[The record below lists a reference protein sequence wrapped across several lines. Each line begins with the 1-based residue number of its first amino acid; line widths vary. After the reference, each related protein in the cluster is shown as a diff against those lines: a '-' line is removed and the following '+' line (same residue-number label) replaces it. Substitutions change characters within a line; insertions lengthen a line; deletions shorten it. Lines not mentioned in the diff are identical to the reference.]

1 MQTVDKTP
9 REVSG
14 TDSSPTLDRW
24 TRPAIAVVAVCLL
37 VYVFDVYELTTF
49 QVALP
54 AILSDFKLSL
64 LDAGVLLLIT
74 AWVGRI
80 AGLVLVPLADA
91 FGRRAMLAVGVLGY
105 SLLTG
110 FTGLAQNFFQFG
122 VAATATRIPITAG
135 NFPSTIMATE
145 AAPRSGRALAQG
157 LQTAGYPVGFVLV
170 SLASVWLLPTLGWRY
185 MYFLGI
191 LPAVL
196 VFFIIRYIPESRHFT
211 RVKDQR
217 ESEGKQLNVVRTFVD
232 TVRRYPVEV
241 AKGSFVLT
249 TYYFWNGF
257 GVFVSTFLSQERG
270 VDAATRGTWLA
281 IWWSV
286 AIAATIGGG
295 WLAQRWGR
303 RWTNV
308 GLVVVTV
315 PLFAT
320 YGMLTDWTALFVV
333 GLVLCSL
340 FLAPFG
346 QGTWGWVMEI
356 FPTECRATGFS
367 VANFIGGAVSSFYA
381 LIPAVMHSVGASF
394 PIFAAGYALLAIGFL
409 LLNETIRDELIELVG
424 ERAGAAGSALVS
436 ERAAIPRGSTTT

>member
-1 MQTVDKTP
+1 
-9 REVSG
+9 
-14 TDSSPTLDRW
+14 
-24 TRPAIAVVAVCLL
+24 VCLL

-54 AILSDFKLSL
+54 AILSDFHLSL
-64 LDAGVLLLIT
+64 LDAGVLLLVT
-74 AWVGRI
+74 AWVGRV
-80 AGLVLVPLADA
+80 ASLLFVPLADA
-91 FGRRAMLAVGVLGY
+91 FGRRAILAAGVLGY

-170 SLASVWLLPTLGWRY
+170 SLASVWLLPTFGWRY

-191 LPAVL
+191 VPALL
-196 VFFIIRYIPESRHFT
+196 VFLILRYIPESRHFT
-211 RVKDQR
+211 QVKEQR
-217 ESEGKQLNVVRTFVD
+217 QAEGKQLNALRAFVD

-241 AKGSFVLT
+241 AKGSLVLT

-257 GVFVSTFLSQERG
+257 GVFVSTYLSQERG

-286 AIAATIGGG
+286 AILASIGGG

-303 RWTNV
+303 KWTNIA
-308 GLVVVTV
+308 LVVITV

-346 QGTWGWVMEI
+346 QGTWGWVMET

-367 VANFIGGAVSSFYA
+367 VVNFIGGVISSFYA
-381 LIPAVMHSVGASF
+381 IIPATLGSVGAAF
-394 PIFAAGYALLAIGFL
+394 PFFAGGYALLAIGFL
-409 LLNETIRDELIELVG
+409 LLNETIRDELLELVG
-424 ERAGAAGSALVS
+424 ERAGQAQPKPAVVVVKSAEAS
-436 ERAAIPRGSTTT
+436 

>member
-1 MQTVDKTP
+1 MQTANKASL
-9 REVSG
+9 EGSG
-14 TDSSPTLDRW
+14 SESSPAVDRW
-24 TRPAIAVVAVCLL
+24 TRPAIAVVAVCLM

-191 LPAVL
+191 LPAIL
-196 VFFIIRYIPESRHFT
+196 VFLIIRYIPESRHFT

-217 ESEGKQLNVVRTFVD
+217 ESEGKQLNVVRTFAD

-257 GVFVSTFLSQERG
+257 GVFVSTYLSQERG

-394 PIFAAGYALLAIGFL
+394 PVFAAGYALLAIGFL
-409 LLNETIRDELIELVG
+409 LLNETIREELLELVG
-424 ERAGAAGSALVS
+424 ERAGAAASALVT
-436 ERAAIPRGSTTT
+436 ERGAVAHGSTTT

>member
-1 MQTVDKTP
+1 MATTTETP
-9 REVSG
+9 GEVGS
-14 TDSSPTLDRW
+14 TNSSPNIDRW
-24 TRPAIAVVAVCLL
+24 TRPAIAVVVVCLL

-54 AILSDFKLSL
+54 AILSDFHLTL
-64 LDAGVLLLIT
+64 LDAGVLLVIT

-80 AGLVLVPLADA
+80 AGLILVPLADA
-91 FGRRAMLAVGVLGY
+91 FGRRTMLALGVLGY

-110 FTGLAQNFFQFG
+110 FTGLAQNFLQFG
-122 VAATATRIPITAG
+122 VAATATRVPITAG

-170 SLASVWLLPTLGWRY
+170 SLASVWLLPSLGWRY

-191 LPAVL
+191 IPALL
-196 VFFIIRYIPESRHFT
+196 VVFILRFIPESRHFT
-211 RVKDQR
+211 HVKDHR
-217 ESEGKQLNVVRTFVD
+217 EAEGKQLNVVRTFVD
-232 TVRRYPVEV
+232 TVRKYPGEV

-281 IWWSV
+281 IWWGV
-286 AIAATIGGG
+286 AIFASIGGG
-295 WLAQRWGR
+295 LLAQRWGR
-303 RWTNV
+303 KWTNIV
-308 GLVVVTV
+308 IVIVTV

-320 YGMLTDWTALFVV
+320 YGMLTDYTALFVV

-367 VANFIGGAVSSFYA
+367 VVNFVGGAVSSFYA
-381 LIPAVMHSVGASF
+381 LIPAALHSVGASF
-394 PIFAAGYALLAIGFL
+394 PFFAAGYALLAIGFL
-409 LLNETIRDELIELVG
+409 LLNETIRHDLIELVG
-424 ERAGAAGSALVS
+424 ERAGQQPKAASAN
-436 ERAAIPRGSTTT
+436 

>member
-1 MQTVDKTP
+1 MQIENETSVDTTTT
-9 REVSG
+9 G
-14 TDSSPTLDRW
+14 SSPSLDRW

-54 AILSDFKLSL
+54 AILSDFHLTL

-74 AWVGRI
+74 AWVGRV

-91 FGRRAMLAVGVLGY
+91 FGRRTMLAVGVLGY

-110 FTGLAQNFFQFG
+110 FTGLAQNFLQFG
-122 VAATATRIPITAG
+122 AAATATRIPITAG

-145 AAPRSGRALAQG
+145 AAPKSGRALAQG

-170 SLASVWLLPTLGWRY
+170 SLASVWLLPSLGWRY

-191 LPAVL
+191 IPAVL
-196 VFFIIRYIPESRHFT
+196 VFFIIRYIPESRHF
-211 RVKDQR
+211 RHVKDHR
-217 ESEGKQLNVVRTFVD
+217 ESEGKQLNVFRTFAD
-232 TVRRYPVEV
+232 TIRRYPVEV

-257 GVFVSTFLSQERG
+257 GVFVSTFLAQERG

-281 IWWSV
+281 IWWSI
-286 AIAATIGGG
+286 AIFATIGGG
-295 WLAQRWGR
+295 WVAQRWGR
-303 RWTNV
+303 RWTNI

-320 YGMLTDWTALFVV
+320 YGLLTDWGALFIV
-333 GLVLCSL
+333 GLILCSL

-367 VANFIGGAVSSFYA
+367 VANFIGGVVSSFYV
-381 LIPAVMHSVGASF
+381 LIPAAMHSIGASF
-394 PIFAAGYALLAIGFL
+394 PIFAAGYAFLAVAFL
-409 LLNETIRDELIELVG
+409 LLNETIREELIQLVG
-424 ERAGAAGSALVS
+424 ERAGKAQGEVTAPAGAEVA
-436 ERAAIPRGSTTT
+436 RA

>member
-1 MQTVDKTP
+1 VQTEQSK
-9 REVSG
+9 EIAS
-14 TDSSPTLDRW
+14 TDSSPSVDRW
-24 TRPAIAVVAVCLL
+24 TRPAIAVVTVCLL

-54 AILSDFKLSL
+54 AILSDFHLSL
-64 LDAGVLLLIT
+64 LDAGVLLLVT
-74 AWVGRI
+74 AWVGRV
-80 AGLVLVPLADA
+80 AGLLFVPLADA
-91 FGRRAMLAVGVLGY
+91 FGRRAILAAGVLGY
-105 SLLTG
+105 SVLTG

-191 LPAVL
+191 IPAFL
-196 VFFIIRYIPESRHFT
+196 VFLILRYIPESRHFT

-217 ESEGKQLNVVRTFVD
+217 QAEGKQLNVFHAFVD

-241 AKGSFVLT
+241 AKGSLVLA
-249 TYYFWNGF
+249 TYYCWNGF
-257 GVFVSTFLSQERG
+257 GVFVSTYLGQERG

-281 IWWSV
+281 SWWAV
-286 AIAATIGGG
+286 AILASIGGG

-303 RWTNV
+303 KWTNIA
-308 GLVVVTV
+308 LVVVTV
-315 PLFAT
+315 PIFAT

-367 VANFIGGAVSSFYA
+367 VVNFIGGVVSSFYA
-381 LIPAVMHSVGASF
+381 IIPATMGSVGAAF
-394 PIFAAGYALLAIGFL
+394 PVFAAGYAFLAVGFL
-409 LLNETIRDELIELVG
+409 LLNETIRDELLQLVG
-424 ERAGAAGSALVS
+424 ERAGQAEPKPATAVAKTAEAS
-436 ERAAIPRGSTTT
+436 